1 MKAWVAVF
9 AAAVFVGGT
18 CVGILLQPK
27 LAPPTPEPAR
37 SESPWSH
44 WRQEMSVTRFAS
56 ELDLSDDQDAQ
67 LDRILG
73 ETQRDMEAY
82 GRAMRDAHHRSRE
95 RVEGILT
102 PEQKKKLEQLI
113 EAEGRKRSDAE
124 VQRQAEGYAKA
135 LSLSPEQAEAL
146 RTVLVEM
153 RQKRNELRRGS
164 DRSRGWDSWRALREE
179 QNSRIQAVLPP
190 DAYAK
195 YLDIQALSDR

>member
-27 LAPPTPEPAR
+27 LVPPAPVPPRA
-37 SESPWSH
+37 ESPWSH

-95 RVEGILT
+95 RVEGILS
-102 PEQKKKLEQLI
+102 PEQKQKLETLI
-113 EAEGRKRSDAE
+113 ATEDRKRSDAE
-124 VQRQAEGYAKA
+124 VHRHAEAYAKV
-135 LSLSPEQAEAL
+135 LSLTPEQADAL
-146 RTVLVEM
+146 RGVLQTM
-153 RQKRNELRRGS
+153 RQKRHELRRGG
-164 DRSRGWDSWRALREE
+164 DRPRGPDPWRALRQE
-179 QNSRIQAVLPP
+179 QNERIKAVLPP
-190 DAYAK
+190 EAFAK
-195 YLDIQALSDR
+195 FADLQELIDR